1 MKAILIIAHHCILP
15 GAYKGFEEIL
25 DKLHHDLPGTR
36 VASTSLLDL
45 ENDLRT
51 LLREDVESVTLL
63 PFLLLNGQH
72 AKNDVPRVVA
82 KLQAEFPQIPIS
94 LLPCLG
100 DWKEFANMVVAGLC
114 TAQIDE
120 RTDLRSY
127 RRKTKDKYLSSLV
140 SRLSS
145 KSSLFSVELNL
156 EGRNVLVVGGGRI
169 ALRKVKTLL
178 PTGARI
184 TVVAP
189 QFDPEFDYLR
199 RENEASPL
207 QTKDERVS
215 LKNDISLVSRPTL
228 VAMRTKG
235 LRPKC
240 CPLSS
245 LVLEQRPY
253 ATDDLRGVFMVF
265 ICTDQPTVNAQ
276 VSNDARAR
284 RILVN
289 NACDY
294 LDGDFIVPARMDFG
308 ENIAV
313 TVSTQGRAPSLA
325 KKLKQKIQ
333 TEWAEGLEKEENAFF
348 AQK

>member
-82 KLQAEFPQIPIS
+82 KLQAEFPQIPIT

-100 DWKEFANMVVAGLC
+100 DWKAFSNMVVSGLR
-114 TAQIDE
+114 TAQNQSE
-120 RTDLRSY
+120 NASV
-127 RRKTKDKYLSSLV
+127 TKPAT
-140 SRLSS
+140 SRNH
-145 KSSLFSVELNL
+145 SLFSIELNL
-156 EGRNVLVVGGGRI
+156 DCRNVLVVGGGRI

-189 QFDPEFDYLR
+189 QFDPEFQKF
-199 RENEASPL
+199 ASQSVILLP
-207 QTKDERVS
+207 
-215 LKNDISLVSRPTL
+215 
-228 VAMRTKG
+228 
-235 LRPKC
+235 
-240 CPLSS
+240 
-245 LVLEQRPY
+245 RPY

-265 ICTDQPTVNAQ
+265 ICTDKPAVNAQ

-333 TEWAEGLEKEENAFF
+333 TDWAEELSQIERNFDK
-348 AQK
+348 

>member
-82 KLQAEFPQIPIS
+82 RLQAEFPQIPIT

-100 DWKEFANMVVAGLC
+100 DWKEFGDMVVEGVRN
-114 TAQIDE
+114 AQIASSQSTLGSTSPFE
-120 RTDLRSY
+120 PRT
-127 RRKTKDKYLSSLV
+127 SSLEPRA
-140 SRLSS
+140 SNLLSI
-145 KSSLFSVELNL
+145 ELNL

-169 ALRKVKTLL
+169 AFRKVKTLL

-189 QFDPEFDYLR
+189 QIDPEF
-199 RENEASPL
+199 ENLTSKGDARPDTSHL
-207 QTKDERVS
+207 IAI
-215 LKNDISLVSRPTL
+215 KN
-228 VAMRTKG
+228 
-235 LRPKC
+235 
-240 CPLSS
+240 
-245 LVLEQRPY
+245 RPY
-253 ATDDLRGVFMVF
+253 EPLDLRGIFMVF
-265 ICTDQPTVNAQ
+265 ICTDQPAVNAQ

-325 KKLKQKIQ
+325 KKLKQKILA
-333 TEWAEGLEKEENAFF
+333 EWGEDLARIEREYSAK
-348 AQK
+348 

>member
-15 GAYKGFEEIL
+15 GAYKGFEGIL

-72 AKNDVPRVVA
+72 SKNDVPRVVA
-82 KLQAEFPQIPIS
+82 KLQEEFPQIPIT
-94 LLPCLG
+94 LMPCLG
-100 DWKEFANMVVAGLC
+100 DWKEFSDMVVAGIRS
-114 TAQIDE
+114 AQIDD
-120 RTDLRSY
+120 RTPADTGY
-127 RRKTKDKYLSSLV
+127 RRKTKENNGIAEENH
-140 SRLSS
+140 LSS
-145 KSSLFSVELNL
+145 KTSNLFSIELNL

-189 QFDPEFDYLR
+189 QLDPEFTTIP
-199 RENEASPL
+199 SI
-207 QTKDERVS
+207 V
-215 LKNDISLVSRPTL
+215 LKN
-228 VAMRTKG
+228 
-235 LRPKC
+235 
-240 CPLSS
+240 
-245 LVLEQRPY
+245 RPY
-253 ATDDLRGVFMVF
+253 EPLDLRGIFMVF
-265 ICTDQPTVNAQ
+265 ICTDKPAVNAQ

-325 KKLKQKIQ
+325 KQLKQKIQ
-333 TEWAEGLEKEENAFF
+333 SEWAEGLEQVERDFLH
-348 AQK
+348 

>member
-15 GAYKGFEEIL
+15 GAYKGFEGIL

-72 AKNDVPRVVA
+72 TKNDVPRVVA
-82 KLQAEFPQIPIS
+82 KLQAEYPQIPIT
-94 LLPCLG
+94 LMPCLG
-100 DWKEFANMVVAGLC
+100 DWKEFASMVVDGIRNVQNDLAQSAAG
-114 TAQIDE
+114 TTSYPSAPQE
-120 RTDLRSY
+120 RAHS
-127 RRKTKDKYLSSLV
+127 
-140 SRLSS
+140 
-145 KSSLFSVELNL
+145 SSLFSIELNL

-178 PTGARI
+178 PTGAHI

-189 QFDPEFDYLR
+189 QLDPEFTTIP
-199 RENEASPL
+199 SI
-207 QTKDERVS
+207 V
-215 LKNDISLVSRPTL
+215 LKN
-228 VAMRTKG
+228 
-235 LRPKC
+235 
-240 CPLSS
+240 
-245 LVLEQRPY
+245 RPY
-253 ATDDLRGVFMVF
+253 EPLDLRGIFMVF
-265 ICTDQPTVNAQ
+265 ICTDKPAVNAQ

-333 TEWAEGLEKEENAFF
+333 SEWAEGLEQVEREFGK
-348 AQK
+348 

>member
-15 GAYKGFEEIL
+15 GAYKGFEEIM

-63 PFLLLNGQH
+63 PYLLLNGQH
-72 AKNDVPRVVA
+72 TKNDVPKVVA
-82 KLQAEFPQIPIS
+82 HLQAEFPQIPIT

-100 DWKEFANMVVAGLC
+100 DWKEFADMVVEGIRN
-114 TAQIDE
+114 AQKP
-120 RTDLRSY
+120 RTSA
-127 RRKTKDKYLSSLV
+127 LSS
-140 SRLSS
+140 SS
-145 KSSLFSVELNL
+145 APEHRSSNLFSIELNL
-156 EGRNVLVVGGGRI
+156 EGKNVLVVGGGRI

-189 QFDPEFDYLR
+189 QFDPEF
-199 RENEASPL
+199 AAIP
-207 QTKDERVS
+207 
-215 LKNDISLVSRPTL
+215 
-228 VAMRTKG
+228 
-235 LRPKC
+235 
-240 CPLSS
+240 S
-245 LVLEQRPY
+245 LVLKNRPY
-253 ATDDLRGVFMVF
+253 EPLDLRGIFMVF
-265 ICTDQPTVNAQ
+265 ICTDQPAVNAQ

-333 TEWAEGLEKEENAFF
+333 TEWADGLEQIERDFLL
-348 AQK
+348 

>member
-15 GAYKGFEEIL
+15 GAYKGFEGIL

-72 AKNDVPRVVA
+72 TKNDVPRVVA
-82 KLQAEFPQIPIS
+82 KLQEEFPQIPIT
-94 LLPCLG
+94 LMPCLG
-100 DWKEFANMVVAGLC
+100 DWKEFAGMVVNGIRK
-114 TAQIDE
+114 AQE
-120 RTDLRSY
+120 PRSCAPSSSSVAESRTSN
-127 RRKTKDKYLSSLV
+127 
-140 SRLSS
+140 
-145 KSSLFSVELNL
+145 LFSIELNL

-178 PTGARI
+178 PTGAHI

-189 QFDPEFDYLR
+189 QIDPEFTTIP
-199 RENEASPL
+199 SI
-207 QTKDERVS
+207 V
-215 LKNDISLVSRPTL
+215 LKN
-228 VAMRTKG
+228 
-235 LRPKC
+235 
-240 CPLSS
+240 
-245 LVLEQRPY
+245 RPY
-253 ATDDLRGVFMVF
+253 EPLDLRGIFMVF
-265 ICTDQPTVNAQ
+265 ICTDKPVVNAQ

-333 TEWAEGLEKEENAFF
+333 SEWAEGLEQVERDFLH
-348 AQK
+348 

>member
-25 DKLHHDLPGTR
+25 DRLHHDLPGTR

-63 PFLLLNGQH
+63 PYLLLNGQH
-72 AKNDVPRVVA
+72 SKNDVPRVVA
-82 KLQAEFPQIPIS
+82 KLQAEFPQIPIT

-100 DWKEFANMVVAGLC
+100 DWKEFSSMVVCGIRN
-114 TAQIDE
+114 AQSNKKAPAE
-120 RTDLRSY
+120 
-127 RRKTKDKYLSSLV
+127 SLV
-140 SRLSS
+140 SRPSS
-145 KSSLFSVELNL
+145 NSNLFSIELNL

-169 ALRKVKTLL
+169 ALRKVKTLI
-178 PTGARI
+178 PTGAHI

-189 QFDPEFDYLR
+189 QFDPEFNALCR
-199 RENEASPL
+199 HS
-207 QTKDERVS
+207 ERSEESSCFSNSATVEQS
-215 LKNDISLVSRPTL
+215 SITLK
-228 VAMRTKG
+228 
-235 LRPKC
+235 
-240 CPLSS
+240 
-245 LVLEQRPY
+245 QRPY
-253 ATDDLRGVFMVF
+253 EPLDLRCVFMVF
-265 ICTDQPTVNAQ
+265 ICTDQPAVNAQ

-333 TEWAEGLEKEENAFF
+333 SEWAEDL
-348 AQK
+348 AQIEREFGK

>member
-15 GAYKGFEEIL
+15 GAYKGFEGIL

-51 LLREDVESVTLL
+51 LLREDIESVTLL

-72 AKNDVPRVVA
+72 SKNDVPRVVA
-82 KLQAEFPQIPIS
+82 KLQAEFPQIPIT

-100 DWKEFANMVVAGLC
+100 DWKEFASMVVAGVRN
-114 TAQIDE
+114 AQIENPQSAVGATSYPKAPQE
-120 RTDLRSY
+120 RAHTSN
-127 RRKTKDKYLSSLV
+127 
-140 SRLSS
+140 
-145 KSSLFSVELNL
+145 LFSIELNL

-189 QFDPEFDYLR
+189 QFDPEFTTIP
-199 RENEASPL
+199 SI
-207 QTKDERVS
+207 V
-215 LKNDISLVSRPTL
+215 LKSRPYE
-228 VAMRTKG
+228 
-235 LRPKC
+235 
-240 CPLSS
+240 PL
-245 LVLEQRPY
+245 
-253 ATDDLRGVFMVF
+253 DLRGIFMVF
-265 ICTDQPTVNAQ
+265 ICTDKPDVNAL

-333 TEWAEGLEKEENAFF
+333 TEWAEGLEQVERDFLH
-348 AQK
+348 

>member
-25 DKLHHDLPGTR
+25 DRLHHDLPGTR

-63 PFLLLNGQH
+63 PYLLLNGQH
-72 AKNDVPRVVA
+72 TKNDVPRVVA
-82 KLQAEFPQIPIS
+82 KLQEEFPQIPIT

-100 DWKEFANMVVAGLC
+100 DWKEFSSMVVAGVRSAQNAC
-114 TAQIDE
+114 TCAP
-120 RTDLRSY
+120 
-127 RRKTKDKYLSSLV
+127 LSSRNHECGDRIR
-140 SRLSS
+140 SERSHSS
-145 KSSLFSVELNL
+145 NLFSIEINL

-169 ALRKVKTLL
+169 ALRKVKTLI
-178 PTGARI
+178 PTGAHI

-189 QFDPEFDYLR
+189 QFDPEFETLK
-199 RENEASPL
+199 A
-207 QTKDERVS
+207 DEPS
-215 LKNDISLVSRPTL
+215 SITLK
-228 VAMRTKG
+228 
-235 LRPKC
+235 
-240 CPLSS
+240 
-245 LVLEQRPY
+245 QRPY
-253 ATDDLRGVFMVF
+253 EPLDLRCVFMVF
-265 ICTDQPTVNAQ
+265 ICTDQPAVNAQ

-333 TEWAEGLEKEENAFF
+333 TEWAEDLVQIEKDFKKE
-348 AQK
+348 

>member
-25 DKLHHDLPGTR
+25 DRLHHDLPGTR

-63 PFLLLNGQH
+63 PYLLLNGQH
-72 AKNDVPRVVA
+72 TKNDVPRVVA
-82 KLQAEFPQIPIS
+82 KLQAEFPQIPIT

-100 DWKEFANMVVAGLC
+100 DWKEFSSMVVAGVRSAQNAC
-114 TAQIDE
+114 TCAPSSSWSHEYGDRIHSE
-120 RTDLRSY
+120 RAH
-127 RRKTKDKYLSSLV
+127 SSN
-140 SRLSS
+140 
-145 KSSLFSVELNL
+145 LFSIEINL

-169 ALRKVKTLL
+169 ALRKVKTLI
-178 PTGARI
+178 PTGAHI

-189 QFDPEFDYLR
+189 QIDPEFETLKTGDKVPELSR
-199 RENEASPL
+199 GAGASI
-207 QTKDERVS
+207 T
-215 LKNDISLVSRPTL
+215 LK
-228 VAMRTKG
+228 K
-235 LRPKC
+235 
-240 CPLSS
+240 
-245 LVLEQRPY
+245 RPY
-253 ATDDLRGVFMVF
+253 EPLDLRCVFMVF
-265 ICTDQPTVNAQ
+265 ICTDQPAVNAQ

-333 TEWAEGLEKEENAFF
+333 TEWAEDLVQIEKDFKKE
-348 AQK
+348 

>member
-1 MKAILIIAHHCILP
+1 MKAVLIIAHHCILP

-63 PFLLLNGQH
+63 PYLLLNGQH
-72 AKNDVPRVVA
+72 AKNDVPKVVA
-82 KLQAEFPQIPIS
+82 HLQAEFPNIPIT

-100 DWKEFANMVVAGLC
+100 DWKEFSDMVVLGLRA
-114 TAQIDE
+114 AQKSKTSVTE
-120 RTDLRSY
+120 PLSRTN
-127 RRKTKDKYLSSLV
+127 TPA
-140 SRLSS
+140 
-145 KSSLFSVELNL
+145 KSSNLFSIELNL
-156 EGRNVLVVGGGRI
+156 EEKNVLVVGGGRI

-189 QFDPEFDYLR
+189 QFDPEFETLDANVVTLKKRIY
-199 RENEASPL
+199 EPL
-207 QTKDERVS
+207 
-215 LKNDISLVSRPTL
+215 
-228 VAMRTKG
+228 
-235 LRPKC
+235 
-240 CPLSS
+240 
-245 LVLEQRPY
+245 
-253 ATDDLRGVFMVF
+253 DLRGIFMVF
-265 ICTDQPTVNAQ
+265 ICTDQPAVNAK

-333 TEWAEGLEKEENAFF
+333 TEWAEGLEQVEHDFLNS
-348 AQK
+348 

>member
-15 GAYKGFEEIL
+15 GAYKGFEGIL

-72 AKNDVPRVVA
+72 TKNDVPRVVA
-82 KLQAEFPQIPIS
+82 KLQAEYPQIPIT
-94 LLPCLG
+94 LMPCLG
-100 DWKEFANMVVAGLC
+100 DWKEFASMVVDGIRNVQNDL
-114 TAQIDE
+114 AQSAACATSYPNAPQE
-120 RTDLRSY
+120 RAHS
-127 RRKTKDKYLSSLV
+127 
-140 SRLSS
+140 
-145 KSSLFSVELNL
+145 SSLFSIELNL

-178 PTGARI
+178 PTGAHI

-189 QFDPEFDYLR
+189 QLDPEFTTI
-199 RENEASPL
+199 SSI
-207 QTKDERVS
+207 V
-215 LKNDISLVSRPTL
+215 LKSRPYE
-228 VAMRTKG
+228 
-235 LRPKC
+235 
-240 CPLSS
+240 PL
-245 LVLEQRPY
+245 
-253 ATDDLRGVFMVF
+253 DLRGIFMVF
-265 ICTDQPTVNAQ
+265 ICTDKPAVNAQ

-333 TEWAEGLEKEENAFF
+333 EDWGESLVQVERDFLH
-348 AQK
+348 

>member
-15 GAYKGFEEIL
+15 GAYKGFEEIM

-63 PFLLLNGQH
+63 PYLLLNGQH
-72 AKNDVPRVVA
+72 SKNDVPRVVA
-82 KLQAEFPQIPIS
+82 KLQEEFPQIPIT

-100 DWKEFANMVVAGLC
+100 DWKEFADMVVAGIRN
-114 TAQIDE
+114 AQE
-120 RTDLRSY
+120 PRSCAPS
-127 RRKTKDKYLSSLV
+127 SSLAPEHRT
-140 SRLSS
+140 SN
-145 KSSLFSVELNL
+145 LFSIEVNL
-156 EGRNVLVVGGGRI
+156 EGKNVLVVGGGRI

-189 QFDPEFDYLR
+189 QFDPEFDALKSG
-199 RENEASPL
+199 EQASL
-207 QTKDERVS
+207 IV
-215 LKNDISLVSRPTL
+215 LKN
-228 VAMRTKG
+228 
-235 LRPKC
+235 
-240 CPLSS
+240 
-245 LVLEQRPY
+245 RPY
-253 ATDDLRGVFMVF
+253 EPLDLRGIFMVF
-265 ICTDQPTVNAQ
+265 ICTDQPAVNAQ

-333 TEWAEGLEKEENAFF
+333 TEWAEGLEQVEREFGK
-348 AQK
+348 

>member
-63 PFLLLNGQH
+63 PYLLLNGQH
-72 AKNDVPRVVA
+72 SKNDVPRVVA
-82 KLQAEFPQIPIS
+82 HLQAEFPQIPIT

-100 DWKEFANMVVAGLC
+100 DWKEFADMVVAGIRN
-114 TAQIDE
+114 AQLEVNSQRDRIVE
-120 RTDLRSY
+120 QSSPRN
-127 RRKTKDKYLSSLV
+127 DK
-140 SRLSS
+140 LSS
-145 KSSLFSVELNL
+145 KANLFSIELNL

-189 QFDPEFDYLR
+189 QFDPEFELLDK
-199 RENEASPL
+199 NA
-207 QTKDERVS
+207 VV
-215 LKNDISLVSRPTL
+215 LKN
-228 VAMRTKG
+228 
-235 LRPKC
+235 
-240 CPLSS
+240 
-245 LVLEQRPY
+245 RPY
-253 ATDDLRGVFMVF
+253 EPLDLRGIFMVF
-265 ICTDQPTVNAQ
+265 ICTDQPAVNAQ

-333 TEWAEGLEKEENAFF
+333 AEWGDDLARIERETSAK
-348 AQK
+348 

>member
-15 GAYKGFEEIL
+15 GAYKGFEGIL

-72 AKNDVPRVVA
+72 TKNDVPRVVA
-82 KLQAEFPQIPIS
+82 KLQEEFPQIPIT
-94 LLPCLG
+94 LMPCLG
-100 DWKEFANMVVAGLC
+100 DWKEFAGMVVNGIRN
-114 TAQIDE
+114 AQE
-120 RTDLRSY
+120 PRSCVPSSSSSTESRTSN
-127 RRKTKDKYLSSLV
+127 
-140 SRLSS
+140 
-145 KSSLFSVELNL
+145 LFSIELNL

-178 PTGARI
+178 PTGAHI

-189 QFDPEFDYLR
+189 QLDPEF
-199 RENEASPL
+199 
-207 QTKDERVS
+207 TT
-215 LKNDISLVSRPTL
+215 ISSIVIKSRPYE
-228 VAMRTKG
+228 
-235 LRPKC
+235 
-240 CPLSS
+240 PL
-245 LVLEQRPY
+245 
-253 ATDDLRGVFMVF
+253 DLRGIFMVF
-265 ICTDQPTVNAQ
+265 ICTDKPVVNAQ

-333 TEWAEGLEKEENAFF
+333 AEWAEGLEQVEREFK
-348 AQK
+348 

>member
-25 DKLHHDLPGTR
+25 DRLHHDLPGTR

-63 PFLLLNGQH
+63 PYLLLNGQH
-72 AKNDVPRVVA
+72 TKNDVPRVVA
-82 KLQAEFPQIPIS
+82 KLQAEFPQIPIT

-100 DWKEFANMVVAGLC
+100 DWKEFSSMVVAGVRSAQNAC
-114 TAQIDE
+114 TCAPSSSWSHECGDRIHSE
-120 RTDLRSY
+120 RAH
-127 RRKTKDKYLSSLV
+127 SSN
-140 SRLSS
+140 
-145 KSSLFSVELNL
+145 LFSIELNL

-169 ALRKVKTLL
+169 ALRKVKTLI
-178 PTGARI
+178 PTGAHI

-189 QFDPEFDYLR
+189 QIDPEFETLKTGDKVPELSR
-199 RENEASPL
+199 GAEASI
-207 QTKDERVS
+207 T
-215 LKNDISLVSRPTL
+215 LK
-228 VAMRTKG
+228 K
-235 LRPKC
+235 
-240 CPLSS
+240 
-245 LVLEQRPY
+245 RPY
-253 ATDDLRGVFMVF
+253 EPLDLRCVFMVF
-265 ICTDQPTVNAQ
+265 ICTDQPAVNAQ

-333 TEWAEGLEKEENAFF
+333 TEWAEDLVQIEREFGKS
-348 AQK
+348 

>member
-63 PFLLLNGQH
+63 PYLLLNGQH
-72 AKNDVPRVVA
+72 TKNDVPRVVA
-82 KLQAEFPQIPIS
+82 KLQAEFPQIPIT

-100 DWKEFANMVVAGLC
+100 DWKEFSDMVVRGLH
-114 TAQIDE
+114 TAQNDE
-120 RTDLRSY
+120 AHHTAKIASH
-127 RRKTKDKYLSSLV
+127 TPHST
-140 SRLSS
+140 
-145 KSSLFSVELNL
+145 SSLFSIELNL

-178 PTGARI
+178 STGARI

-189 QFDPEFDYLR
+189 QIDPEL
-199 RENEASPL
+199 
-207 QTKDERVS
+207 VS
-215 LKNDISLVSRPTL
+215 LASMNAS
-228 VAMRTKG
+228 VA
-235 LRPKC
+235 LNAQAYD
-240 CPLSS
+240 S
-245 LVLEQRPY
+245 Q
-253 ATDDLRGVFMVF
+253 DLRSIFMVF
-265 ICTDQPTVNAQ
+265 ICTDQPAVNAQ

-333 TEWAEGLEKEENAFF
+333 TEWGDGL
-348 AQK
+348 AQIEQEFLL

>member
-25 DKLHHDLPGTR
+25 DQLHHDMPGTR

-45 ENDLRT
+45 ENDLRA

-63 PFLLLNGQH
+63 PYLLLNGQH
-72 AKNDVPRVVA
+72 TKNDVPKVVA
-82 KLQAEFPQIPIS
+82 RLQAEYPQIPIT

-100 DWKEFANMVVAGLC
+100 DWKEFAGMVVSGIRNAQKENKKAHDQNGL
-114 TAQIDE
+114 AKSDN
-120 RTDLRSY
+120 
-127 RRKTKDKYLSSLV
+127 LSDTLNVVASPV
-140 SRLSS
+140 GAKQSISS
-145 KSSLFSVELNL
+145 NSNFFSIELNL

-169 ALRKVKTLL
+169 ALRKGKTLL

-189 QFDPEFDYLR
+189 QFDPEFKSLDSLTTPDSRMTGSAQKDSLTSVTLIKRAY
-199 RENEASPL
+199 EPL
-207 QTKDERVS
+207 
-215 LKNDISLVSRPTL
+215 
-228 VAMRTKG
+228 
-235 LRPKC
+235 
-240 CPLSS
+240 
-245 LVLEQRPY
+245 
-253 ATDDLRGVFMVF
+253 DLRCVFMVF

-276 VSNDARAR
+276 VSNDAHAR

-308 ENIAV
+308 QNIAV

-333 TEWAEGLEKEENAFF
+333 TEWAEGLEQVEKEFYES
-348 AQK
+348 

>member
-25 DKLHHDLPGTR
+25 DRLHHDLPGTR

-63 PFLLLNGQH
+63 PYLLLNGQH
-72 AKNDVPRVVA
+72 SKNDVPRVVA
-82 KLQAEFPQIPIS
+82 KLQEEFPQIPIT

-100 DWKEFANMVVAGLC
+100 DWKEFSSMVVCGIRN
-114 TAQIDE
+114 AQLDE
-120 RTDLRSY
+120 KKPSE
-127 RRKTKDKYLSSLV
+127 SLV

-145 KSSLFSVELNL
+145 KTSNLFSIELNL

-169 ALRKVKTLL
+169 ALRKVKTLI
-178 PTGARI
+178 PTGAHI

-189 QFDPEFDYLR
+189 QIDPEFETLK
-199 RENEASPL
+199 A
-207 QTKDERVS
+207 DEPS
-215 LKNDISLVSRPTL
+215 SITLK
-228 VAMRTKG
+228 
-235 LRPKC
+235 
-240 CPLSS
+240 
-245 LVLEQRPY
+245 QRPY
-253 ATDDLRGVFMVF
+253 EPLDLRCVFMVF
-265 ICTDQPTVNAQ
+265 ICTDQPAVNAQ

-333 TEWAEGLEKEENAFF
+333 SEWAEDLVQIEKDFKKE
-348 AQK
+348 

>member
-15 GAYKGFEEIL
+15 GAYKGFEGIL

-72 AKNDVPRVVA
+72 SKNDVPRVVA
-82 KLQAEFPQIPIS
+82 KLQEEFPQIPIT
-94 LLPCLG
+94 LMPCLG
-100 DWKEFANMVVAGLC
+100 DWNEFAAMVVNGIRN
-114 TAQIDE
+114 AQKE
-120 RTDLRSY
+120 TVRQ
-127 RRKTKDKYLSSLV
+127 SSNSTLHTTH
-140 SRLSS
+140 STSHTS
-145 KSSLFSVELNL
+145 NLFSIELNL

-189 QFDPEFDYLR
+189 QLDPEFDVLKSD
-199 RENEASPL
+199 ESASI
-207 QTKDERVS
+207 T
-215 LKNDISLVSRPTL
+215 LKNRSYE
-228 VAMRTKG
+228 
-235 LRPKC
+235 
-240 CPLSS
+240 PL
-245 LVLEQRPY
+245 
-253 ATDDLRGVFMVF
+253 DLCGIFMVF
-265 ICTDQPTVNAQ
+265 ICTDKPAVNAQ

-333 TEWAEGLEKEENAFF
+333 TEWADGLEQVEREFGK
-348 AQK
+348 

>member
-63 PFLLLNGQH
+63 PYLLLNGQH
-72 AKNDVPRVVA
+72 SKNDVPRVVA
-82 KLQAEFPQIPIS
+82 KLQAEFPQIPIT

-100 DWKEFANMVVAGLC
+100 DWKEFADMVVAGIRN
-114 TAQIDE
+114 AQE
-120 RTDLRSY
+120 PRTCSF
-127 RRKTKDKYLSSLV
+127 SS
-140 SRLSS
+140 SS
-145 KSSLFSVELNL
+145 TPAHRTSNLFSIEVNL
-156 EGRNVLVVGGGRI
+156 EGKNVLVVGGGRI

-189 QFDPEFDYLR
+189 QFDPEFDALKSG
-199 RENEASPL
+199 EPAEPASPI
-207 QTKDERVS
+207 T
-215 LKNDISLVSRPTL
+215 LKN
-228 VAMRTKG
+228 
-235 LRPKC
+235 
-240 CPLSS
+240 
-245 LVLEQRPY
+245 RPY
-253 ATDDLRGVFMVF
+253 EPLDLRGIFMVF
-265 ICTDQPTVNAQ
+265 ICTDQPAVNAQ

-333 TEWAEGLEKEENAFF
+333 TEWAEGLEQVEREFGK
-348 AQK
+348 

>member
-36 VASTSLLDL
+36 VASTSLPDL

-63 PFLLLNGQH
+63 PYLLLNGQH
-72 AKNDVPRVVA
+72 TKNDVPRVVA
-82 KLQAEFPQIPIS
+82 KLQAEFPQIPIT

-100 DWKEFANMVVAGLC
+100 DWKEFSDMVVRGLH
-114 TAQIDE
+114 TAQNDE
-120 RTDLRSY
+120 AHHTAKITSH
-127 RRKTKDKYLSSLV
+127 TPHST
-140 SRLSS
+140 
-145 KSSLFSVELNL
+145 SSLFSIELNL

-178 PTGARI
+178 STGARI

-189 QFDPEFDYLR
+189 QIDPEL
-199 RENEASPL
+199 
-207 QTKDERVS
+207 VS
-215 LKNDISLVSRPTL
+215 LASTNAS
-228 VAMRTKG
+228 VA
-235 LRPKC
+235 LNAQAYD
-240 CPLSS
+240 S
-245 LVLEQRPY
+245 Q
-253 ATDDLRGVFMVF
+253 DLRGIFMVF
-265 ICTDQPTVNAQ
+265 ICTDQPAVNAQ

-294 LDGDFIVPARMDFG
+294 LDGDFIVPARMNFG

-333 TEWAEGLEKEENAFF
+333 TEWGDGL
-348 AQK
+348 AQIEQEFLL

>member
-15 GAYKGFEEIL
+15 GAYKGFEEIM

-63 PFLLLNGQH
+63 PYLLLNGQH
-72 AKNDVPRVVA
+72 SKNDVPKVVA
-82 KLQAEFPQIPIS
+82 HLQAEFPQIPIT

-100 DWKEFANMVVAGLC
+100 DWKEFADMVVAGVRN
-114 TAQIDE
+114 AQIDE
-120 RTDLRSY
+120 RTPADAGY
-127 RRKTKDKYLSSLV
+127 RRKTKENESCQNNLSSLA
-140 SRLSS
+140 SPLSS
-145 KSSLFSVELNL
+145 KPNLFSIELNL
-156 EGRNVLVVGGGRI
+156 EGKNVLVVGGGRI
-169 ALRKVKTLL
+169 ALRKIKTLL

-189 QFDPEFDYLR
+189 QFDPEF
-199 RENEASPL
+199 
-207 QTKDERVS
+207 KS
-215 LKNDISLVSRPTL
+215 LDSSTTPNGSAQNDTL
-228 VAMRTKG
+228 TSVT
-235 LRPKC
+235 LIN
-240 CPLSS
+240 
-245 LVLEQRPY
+245 RPY
-253 ATDDLRGVFMVF
+253 EPLDLRGIFMVF
-265 ICTDQPTVNAQ
+265 ICTDQPAVNAQ

-333 TEWAEGLEKEENAFF
+333 ADWAEGLEQIERDFN
-348 AQK
+348 

>member
-15 GAYKGFEEIL
+15 GAYKGFEGIL

-72 AKNDVPRVVA
+72 TKNDVPRVVA
-82 KLQAEFPQIPIS
+82 KLQAEFPQIPIT

-100 DWKEFANMVVAGLC
+100 DWKEFANMVVAGIRN
-114 TAQIDE
+114 AQHEINSE
-120 RTDLRSY
+120 RDCFVEQSSPRN
-127 RRKTKDKYLSSLV
+127 DKSLDDNASSSHLGP
-140 SRLSS
+140 RA
-145 KSSLFSVELNL
+145 SSLFSIEVNL
-156 EGRNVLVVGGGRI
+156 EGKNVLVVGGGRI

-189 QFDPEFDYLR
+189 QFDPEF
-199 RENEASPL
+199 
-207 QTKDERVS
+207 
-215 LKNDISLVSRPTL
+215 SLVSR
-228 VAMRTKG
+228 
-235 LRPKC
+235 
-240 CPLSS
+240 LSS
-245 LVLEQRPY
+245 LVLINRPY
-253 ATDDLRGVFMVF
+253 EPLDLRGIFMVF
-265 ICTDQPTVNAQ
+265 ICTDQPAVNAQ

-333 TEWAEGLEKEENAFF
+333 AEWAEGLEQIERDFSKT
-348 AQK
+348 

>member
-25 DKLHHDLPGTR
+25 DRLHHDLPGTR

-63 PFLLLNGQH
+63 PYLLLNGQH
-72 AKNDVPRVVA
+72 TKNDVPRVVA
-82 KLQAEFPQIPIS
+82 KLQEEFPQIPIT

-100 DWKEFANMVVAGLC
+100 DWKEFSSMVVAGVRSAQNAC
-114 TAQIDE
+114 TCAP
-120 RTDLRSY
+120 
-127 RRKTKDKYLSSLV
+127 LSSW
-140 SRLSS
+140 SHECGDRIHSERAHSS
-145 KSSLFSVELNL
+145 NLFSIELNL

-169 ALRKVKTLL
+169 ALRKVKTLI
-178 PTGARI
+178 PTGAHI

-189 QFDPEFDYLR
+189 QFDPEFEMLK
-199 RENEASPL
+199 A
-207 QTKDERVS
+207 DEPS
-215 LKNDISLVSRPTL
+215 SITLK
-228 VAMRTKG
+228 
-235 LRPKC
+235 
-240 CPLSS
+240 
-245 LVLEQRPY
+245 QRPY
-253 ATDDLRGVFMVF
+253 EPLDLRCVFMVF
-265 ICTDQPTVNAQ
+265 ICTDQPAVNAQ

-333 TEWAEGLEKEENAFF
+333 TEWAEDLVQIEKDFKKE
-348 AQK
+348 

>member
-63 PFLLLNGQH
+63 PYLLLNGQH
-72 AKNDVPRVVA
+72 SKNDVPRVVA
-82 KLQAEFPQIPIS
+82 KLQEEFPRIPIT

-100 DWKEFANMVVAGLC
+100 DWKEFADMVVCGIRN
-114 TAQIDE
+114 AQE
-120 RTDLRSY
+120 PRTSAP
-127 RRKTKDKYLSSLV
+127 SS
-140 SRLSS
+140 SATPEHRTSN
-145 KSSLFSVELNL
+145 LFSIEVNL
-156 EGRNVLVVGGGRI
+156 EGKNVLVVGGGRI

-189 QFDPEFDYLR
+189 QLDPEFD
-199 RENEASPL
+199 A
-207 QTKDERVS
+207 
-215 LKNDISLVSRPTL
+215 LKSGELP
-228 VAMRTKG
+228 
-235 LRPKC
+235 
-240 CPLSS
+240 SS
-245 LVLEQRPY
+245 IVFKNRPY
-253 ATDDLRGVFMVF
+253 EPLDLRGIFMVF
-265 ICTDQPTVNAQ
+265 ICTDQPAVNAQ

-333 TEWAEGLEKEENAFF
+333 AEWAEGLEQAERDFLNS
-348 AQK
+348 

>member
-82 KLQAEFPQIPIS
+82 KLQAEFPQIPIT
-94 LLPCLG
+94 LMPCLG
-100 DWKEFANMVVAGLC
+100 DWKAFSNMVVSGLR
-114 TAQIDE
+114 TAQNQSE
-120 RTDLRSY
+120 NASV
-127 RRKTKDKYLSSLV
+127 TKPATSQNH
-140 SRLSS
+140 
-145 KSSLFSVELNL
+145 SLFSIELNL
-156 EGRNVLVVGGGRI
+156 DGRNVLVVGGGRI

-189 QFDPEFDYLR
+189 QFDPEFQKFAPQSVILL
-199 RENEASPL
+199 P
-207 QTKDERVS
+207 
-215 LKNDISLVSRPTL
+215 
-228 VAMRTKG
+228 
-235 LRPKC
+235 
-240 CPLSS
+240 
-245 LVLEQRPY
+245 RPY

-265 ICTDQPTVNAQ
+265 ICTDKPAVNAQ
-276 VSNDARAR
+276 VSNDAHAR

-333 TEWAEGLEKEENAFF
+333 TEWAEGLEQVERDFLL
-348 AQK
+348 

>member
-63 PFLLLNGQH
+63 PYLLLNGQH
-72 AKNDVPRVVA
+72 SKNDVPRVVA
-82 KLQAEFPQIPIS
+82 KLQEEFPQIPIT

-100 DWKEFANMVVAGLC
+100 DWKEFADMVVAGIRN
-114 TAQIDE
+114 AQE
-120 RTDLRSY
+120 PRSCAPSSSSAPEHRTSN
-127 RRKTKDKYLSSLV
+127 
-140 SRLSS
+140 
-145 KSSLFSVELNL
+145 LFSIEVNL
-156 EGRNVLVVGGGRI
+156 EGKNVLVVGGGRI

-189 QFDPEFDYLR
+189 QFDPEFDALR
-199 RENEASPL
+199 SGE
-207 QTKDERVS
+207 QVS
-215 LKNDISLVSRPTL
+215 LIVLKNRSYE
-228 VAMRTKG
+228 
-235 LRPKC
+235 
-240 CPLSS
+240 PL
-245 LVLEQRPY
+245 
-253 ATDDLRGVFMVF
+253 DLRGIFMVF
-265 ICTDQPTVNAQ
+265 ICTDQPAVNAQ

-333 TEWAEGLEKEENAFF
+333 TEWAEGLEQVEREFF
-348 AQK
+348 

>member
-1 MKAILIIAHHCILP
+1 MKAVLIIAHHCILP
-15 GAYKGFEEIL
+15 GAYKGFETIL
-25 DKLHHDLPGTR
+25 DRLHHDMPGTR

-72 AKNDVPRVVA
+72 TKNDVPRVVA
-82 KLQAEFPQIPIS
+82 KLQAEFPQIPIT
-94 LLPCLG
+94 LMPCLG
-100 DWKEFANMVVAGLC
+100 DWKEFANMVVDGVRNAQNAG
-114 TAQIDE
+114 A
-120 RTDLRSY
+120 RSHE
-127 RRKTKDKYLSSLV
+127 TSNSSLKAPLARPH
-140 SRLSS
+140 S
-145 KSSLFSVELNL
+145 SSLFSIELNL
-156 EGRNVLVVGGGRI
+156 EDKNVLVVGGGRI

-189 QFDPEFDYLR
+189 QFDPEFETLAGTSEQPAHSNDGALLT
-199 RENEASPL
+199 AHC
-207 QTKDERVS
+207 S
-215 LKNDISLVSRPTL
+215 LLK
-228 VAMRTKG
+228 
-235 LRPKC
+235 
-240 CPLSS
+240 
-245 LVLEQRPY
+245 RPY
-253 ATDDLRGVFMVF
+253 EPLDLRGVFMVF
-265 ICTDQPTVNAQ
+265 ICTDQPAVNAQ

-333 TEWAEGLEKEENAFF
+333 SEWAEGLERAERDFK
-348 AQK
+348 

>member
-15 GAYKGFEEIL
+15 GAYKGFEGIL

-51 LLREDVESVTLL
+51 LLREDIESVTLL

-72 AKNDVPRVVA
+72 TKNDVPRVVA
-82 KLQAEFPQIPIS
+82 KLQAEFPQIPIT

-100 DWKEFANMVVAGLC
+100 DWKEFSSMVVAGIRN
-114 TAQIDE
+114 AQVAYSQSTVGATSHLKAPQA
-120 RTDLRSY
+120 RAHASN
-127 RRKTKDKYLSSLV
+127 
-140 SRLSS
+140 
-145 KSSLFSVELNL
+145 LFSIELNL

-169 ALRKVKTLL
+169 ALRKVKTLI
-178 PTGARI
+178 PTGAHI

-189 QFDPEFDYLR
+189 QFDPEFETLKTGDKVPELSR
-199 RENEASPL
+199 GAEASI
-207 QTKDERVS
+207 T
-215 LKNDISLVSRPTL
+215 LK
-228 VAMRTKG
+228 
-235 LRPKC
+235 
-240 CPLSS
+240 
-245 LVLEQRPY
+245 QRPY
-253 ATDDLRGVFMVF
+253 EPLDLRCVFMVF
-265 ICTDQPTVNAQ
+265 ICTDKPDINAQ

-333 TEWAEGLEKEENAFF
+333 ADWAEEFSQIERNFDK
-348 AQK
+348 

>member
-15 GAYKGFEEIL
+15 GAYKGFEGIL

-63 PFLLLNGQH
+63 PYLLLNGQH
-72 AKNDVPRVVA
+72 SKNDVPRVVA
-82 KLQAEFPQIPIS
+82 KLQAEFPQIPIT

-100 DWKEFANMVVAGLC
+100 DWKEFADMVVAGIRN
-114 TAQIDE
+114 AQHEINSE
-120 RTDLRSY
+120 RDCFVEQSSPRN
-127 RRKTKDKYLSSLV
+127 DKSLDDNASSSHLEPRA
-140 SRLSS
+140 SN
-145 KSSLFSVELNL
+145 LFSIEVNL
-156 EGRNVLVVGGGRI
+156 EGKNVLVVGGGRI

-189 QFDPEFDYLR
+189 QFDPEF
-199 RENEASPL
+199 ENLSSKGEARPHTSHL
-207 QTKDERVS
+207 IT
-215 LKNDISLVSRPTL
+215 LKN
-228 VAMRTKG
+228 
-235 LRPKC
+235 
-240 CPLSS
+240 
-245 LVLEQRPY
+245 RPY
-253 ATDDLRGVFMVF
+253 EPLDLRGIFMVF
-265 ICTDQPTVNAQ
+265 ICTDQPAVNAQ

-333 TEWAEGLEKEENAFF
+333 AEWADGLEQVEREFS
-348 AQK
+348 

>member
-25 DKLHHDLPGTR
+25 DRLHHDMPGTR

-63 PFLLLNGQH
+63 PYLLLNGQH
-72 AKNDVPRVVA
+72 TKNDVPKVVA
-82 KLQAEFPQIPIS
+82 RLQAEFPEIPIT

-100 DWKEFANMVVAGLC
+100 DWKEFAGMVVSGIRNAQKESKKAHDQNGL
-114 TAQIDE
+114 AKSDN
-120 RTDLRSY
+120 
-127 RRKTKDKYLSSLV
+127 LSDTLNVVASPV
-140 SRLSS
+140 GAKQSISS
-145 KSSLFSVELNL
+145 NSNFFSIELNL
-156 EGRNVLVVGGGRI
+156 EGKNVLVVGGGRI

-184 TVVAP
+184 AVVAP
-189 QFDPEFDYLR
+189 QFDPEFESLQSADKVAELSR
-199 RENEASPL
+199 RAESASI
-207 QTKDERVS
+207 T
-215 LKNDISLVSRPTL
+215 LKT
-228 VAMRTKG
+228 
-235 LRPKC
+235 
-240 CPLSS
+240 
-245 LVLEQRPY
+245 RPY
-253 ATDDLRGVFMVF
+253 EPLDLRGIFMVF
-265 ICTDQPTVNAQ
+265 ICTDQPTVNAR

-308 ENIAV
+308 QNIAV

-333 TEWAEGLEKEENAFF
+333 TEWADGLEQVEKEFYEL
-348 AQK
+348 

>member
-25 DKLHHDLPGTR
+25 DRLHHDMPGTR

-45 ENDLRT
+45 ENDLRA

-63 PFLLLNGQH
+63 PYLLLNGQH
-72 AKNDVPRVVA
+72 TKNDVPKVVA
-82 KLQAEFPQIPIS
+82 RLQAEYPQIPIT

-100 DWKEFANMVVAGLC
+100 DWKEFAGMVVSGIRNAEIRNNVIASPVG
-114 TAQIDE
+114 AKQSI
-120 RTDLRSY
+120 
-127 RRKTKDKYLSSLV
+127 SSN
-140 SRLSS
+140 SNF
-145 KSSLFSVELNL
+145 FSIELNL

-189 QFDPEFDYLR
+189 QFDPEFESLQSADKVAELSR
-199 RENEASPL
+199 RAESASI
-207 QTKDERVS
+207 T
-215 LKNDISLVSRPTL
+215 LKT
-228 VAMRTKG
+228 
-235 LRPKC
+235 
-240 CPLSS
+240 
-245 LVLEQRPY
+245 RPY
-253 ATDDLRGVFMVF
+253 EPLDLRGIFMVF

-276 VSNDARAR
+276 VSNDAHAR

-333 TEWAEGLEKEENAFF
+333 AEWADGLEQVEKEFYES
-348 AQK
+348 